1 MPARPITTEIVAAME
16 TAMAAR
22 WFLPSWP
29 AMIVS
34 IVPLPTMA
42 MLATKMGPARRMSAA
57 NDVLG
62 GVSVVMRG

>member
-1 MPARPITTEIVAAME
+1 
-16 TAMAAR
+16 MAAR